1 MDYQEHAK
9 ELLREWA
16 LCSNAKPK
24 NNVVD
29 IQINKDALAPWAA
42 HLVHQLNWGTEQDL
56 AKACHQLESR
66 LKRLKERLIIEV
78 LKDGSV

>member
-1 MDYQEHAK
+1 MDYQAHAK

-16 LCSNAKPK
+16 LCLNAKPK

-42 HLVHQLNWGTEQDL
+42 HLIHQMNWGSESEL
-56 AKACHQLESR
+56 AEACHQLESR
-66 LKRLKERLIIEV
+66 LKQLKEQLVIEV
-78 LKDGSV
+78 IKHGTV